1 MNVKKVLIVMGSAS
15 DLEVMRNASEALGL
29 FGIGCDLRIAS
40 AHRTPRKV
48 IELVSGARENGYG
61 VVITGAGMA
70 AHLGGV
76 AAAHTTLPVI
86 GVPLAAG
93 ELAGVDALLSS
104 VQMPRGVPLASMGI
118 GAAGAFNAGLM
129 AAAILSVADEN
140 LAAKI
145 VSYREELA
153 RKVEEKDSALSRHS
167 K

>member
-1 MNVKKVLIVMGSAS
+1 
-15 DLEVMRNASEALGL
+15 
-29 FGIGCDLRIAS
+29 
-40 AHRTPRKV
+40 V